1 MGTRAKAYVT
11 IDRKI
16 SLTLGSDQLMKY
28 SKGKIAGAMIF
39 VGSAQFIIV
48 LIVAEALYPGY
59 SISQNYIS
67 DLGATCRLTC
77 QVVQPSSM
85 IFNSSVFLLGLLAIF
100 SAYLIWLGFYSRI
113 LSVLIAITG
122 LGAMG
127 VGLFPETAGSIHHI
141 VSLITFVFAGL
152 SAIVSY
158 RLQKAPLSYFS
169 ILLGAMTL
177 GALTLYISDTFLGL
191 GPGGM
196 ERMIVYPALI
206 WATAFGAHLIASSMN
221 SKTTTNQ

>member
-1 MGTRAKAYVT
+1 
-11 IDRKI
+11 
-16 SLTLGSDQLMKY
+16 MKY
-28 SKGKIAGAMIF
+28 SNSKMAGALIF
-39 VGSAQFIIV
+39 VGSAQFIV
-48 LIVAEALYPGY
+48 ALIVAEALYPGY

-67 DLGATCRLTC
+67 DLGATCRVTC
-77 QVVQPSSM
+77 QVVEPSST

-100 SAYLIWLGFYSRI
+100 GAYSIWRGSHSRL
-113 LSVLIAITG
+113 LSVLVAVTG

-127 VGLFPETAGSIHHI
+127 VGLFPETAGVIHNI

-152 SAIVSY
+152 SAIASY
-158 RLQKAPLSYFS
+158 KLQKAPFSYFS

-177 GALTLYISDTFLGL
+177 VALALYTSETFLGL

-206 WATAFGAHLIASSMN
+206 WAAGFGAYLFASSMN
-221 SKTTTNQ
+221 SKTMANQ